1 VYQCEAGALSPEGR
15 GSGEYPSA
23 PAPRVIF
30 AILTVSYPHITTST
44 RHARRHTRVRRAR
57 ATHFSFATWLAR
69 LGRAPPGGRGGE
81 TGRSAVSLSVA
92 TRACPRARG
101 RPGPAA
107 GDPRP
112 ARGRRPARPPAPPP
126 RGRRV
131 PPPGPARRPT
141 PRGAPTASNPPPGPE
156 VFLHRYRNS
165 LLVLPVRTRP
175 HVKKVYRHSLP
186 ARATPAEERAG
197 GPRAGSCTFRR
208 AARG

>member
-1 VYQCEAGALSPEGR
+1 MSPEGR
-15 GSGEYPSA
+15 GVSLCSSA
-23 PAPRVIF
+23 PCHFCHSHSLVPAHHDIDTHARDSQTPRD
-30 AILTVSYPHITTST
+30 TPST
-44 RHARRHTRVRRAR
+44 RHALGP
-57 ATHFSFATWLAR
+57 HFSFATWLAR
-69 LGRAPPGGRGGE
+69 LGRAPAGGEGRGDGAVCGLAL
-81 TGRSAVSLSVA
+81 GRDSRV
-92 TRACPRARG
+92 PAR
-101 RPGPAA
+101 AA
-107 GDPRP
+107 GRGAGSRRDPRP

-175 HVKKVYRHSLP
+175 HVRKVYRHSLP